1 MKYLGSGLLFLFLV
15 TPKALAEPF
24 KHPSVEENHC
34 LPTNSPS
41 VRQNPLLENFQINPP
56 SIPLCE
62 AAESV
67 APITLP
73 KEKKVVTASPVSVSS
88 VSLNALSHQD
98 AEVTEKKTNICSS
111 PSVQGSVHKLHSC
124 FNSLDSSTGYPSPS
138 QEVAPV
144 RADEMI
150 TPPVVTPNFSR
161 DVENLSPCR
170 REALNSPPWVK
181 KRLRP
186 LPSPLVGENERGGN
200 CAGGLGLGLVFP
212 HDVKSQ
218 VVTQTPLVAQQVS
231 PTQPN
236 QDSAEMSEAFSADEA
251 MTQLTSVSQLSD
263 VQPTDWA
270 FQVLRSLVERY
281 GCIAGYP
288 DSSFRGNQ
296 TLTRYEF
303 AAGLNACLEGIGK
316 LSLSQDDSLT
326 LQKLKDEF
334 ATELV
339 NLRSRVDALEIR
351 TNEVE
356 AKQFSPTVF
365 FGGQVILGLSTAA
378 GGNPPGRGENN
389 TVLNYLSQLQIASSF
404 TGKDVLRVGLAT
416 GNFDN
421 RGFANPNSLNTNMSL
436 LSYQT
441 DLDNQI
447 QLNSL
452 EYRFAGFGDRVVFTL
467 KPVGFRLDTV
477 LSPNST
483 YSDPGQGAI
492 SRFAE
497 VNPVFRIGNLDAGIG
512 LDWLVSDEV
521 RLQFAYGTRNGTNGA
536 KGLFESDHNA
546 LGVQLLLNPTPP
558 LILGLAYV
566 NGYSRNG
573 QLDTFTGSNNAD
585 ISGGFNEPAR
595 IHALSA
601 TLRWRLASNI
611 TFGAW
616 GGVILTDATFGA
628 FVDALLTRSI
638 DLDKLN
644 ALTLTTTYLFSL
656 GISDPFGRKGDLL
669 AFLVG
674 QPPKLNAGILIER
687 VDEGTSLHF
696 ESFYR
701 FKFNDNVSVTP
712 GFFIVTDPGHISRN
726 NNIFVGTIRT
736 TLSF

>member
-15 TPKALAEPF
+15 TPNALAEPF

-73 KEKKVVTASPVSVSS
+73 KEKKVVTASPVSVSP
-88 VSLNALSHQD
+88 VSHQD

-111 PSVQGSVHKLHSC
+111 RSVQGSVHKLHSC
-124 FNSLDSSTGYPSPS
+124 FNSLDSSTGYPSPQPRRARAFFQTS
-138 QEVAPV
+138 PPDSDPPKSPHLRSGLKSGTLTEFSPLKKGGHGGDLRGEKTVPSPSEEVAPV
-144 RADEMI
+144 TAEVMI
-150 TPPVVTPNFSR
+150 TPPVVT
-161 DVENLSPCR
+161 
-170 REALNSPPWVK
+170 
-181 KRLRP
+181 
-186 LPSPLVGENERGGN
+186 
-200 CAGGLGLGLVFP
+200 
-212 HDVKSQ
+212 
-218 VVTQTPLVAQQVS
+218 QTPVIAEQVS

-236 QDSAEMSEAFSADEA
+236 QDSAEMSEAFSPEEA
-251 MTQLTSVSQLSD
+251 MTEVTSVSQLSD

-303 AAGLNACLEGIGK
+303 AAGLNACLERIGK

-326 LQKLKDEF
+326 LQKLKEEF
-334 ATELV
+334 ANELV
-339 NLRSRVDALEIR
+339 NLRGRVDALETR
-351 TNEVE
+351 TNKVE

-365 FGGQVILGLSTAA
+365 LGGQVILGLSTAA

-452 EYRFAGFGDRVVFTL
+452 EYRFTGFGDRVVFTL
-467 KPVGFRLDTV
+467 KPVGFRLDNV

-483 YSDPGQGAI
+483 YSDAGQGAI

-512 LDWLVSDEV
+512 LDWLVSDKV

-536 KGLFESDHNA
+536 KGLFASDHNA
-546 LGVQLLLNPTPP
+546 LGVQLLLNPTPS

-601 TLRWRLASNI
+601 TLRWRLASNL

-628 FVDALLTRSI
+628 FVDAILTRSI
-638 DLDKLN
+638 DLDELN
-644 ALTLTTTYLFSL
+644 ALTLSTTYLFSL

-701 FKFNDNVSVTP
+701 FKLSDNVSVTP
-712 GFFIVTDPGHISRN
+712 GLFIVTDPGHISRN

>member
-34 LPTNSPS
+34 LPANSPS
-41 VRQNPLLENFQINPP
+41 VRQNSLLENSQINPP
-56 SIPLCE
+56 STPLCE
-62 AAESV
+62 AAKSV

-73 KEKKVVTASPVSVSS
+73 KEKKFVTASPVSVSPVS
-88 VSLNALSHQD
+88 VNALSHQD

-111 PSVQGSVHKLHSC
+111 RSVQGSVHKLHSC
-124 FNSLDSSTGYPSPS
+124 FNSLDSSTGYSSPQPRRARAFFQTSPPDSDPPKSPFSRGTLTEFSPLFKGGRGGDRGLKTVPSPS
-138 QEVAPV
+138 EEVAPV
-144 RADEMI
+144 TAEVMI
-150 TPPVVTPNFSR
+150 TPPVVT
-161 DVENLSPCR
+161 
-170 REALNSPPWVK
+170 
-181 KRLRP
+181 
-186 LPSPLVGENERGGN
+186 
-200 CAGGLGLGLVFP
+200 
-212 HDVKSQ
+212 
-218 VVTQTPLVAQQVS
+218 QTPLIAQQVS

-251 MTQLTSVSQLSD
+251 MTQVTSVSQLSD

-281 GCIAGYP
+281 GCIAGYR

-303 AAGLNACLEGIGK
+303 AAGLNACLERIGK
-316 LSLSQDDSLT
+316 LSLSQEDSLT
-326 LQKLKDEF
+326 LQKLQKDF

-339 NLRSRVDALEIR
+339 NLRGRVDALEAR

-365 FGGQVILGLSTAA
+365 FGGQVILGLATAA

-452 EYRFAGFGDRVVFTL
+452 EYRFTGFGDRVVFTL
-467 KPVGFRLDTV
+467 KPVGFRLDNV

-483 YSDPGQGAI
+483 YSDAGQGAI

-512 LDWLVSDEV
+512 LDWLVSDKV

-546 LGVQLLLNPTPP
+546 LGVQLLLNPTPS

-566 NGYSRNG
+566 NGYSRKG

-601 TLRWRLASNI
+601 TLRWRLASNL

-628 FVDALLTRSI
+628 FVDAILTRSI

-701 FKFNDNVSVTP
+701 FKLNDNVSVTP

>member
-1 MKYLGSGLLFLFLV
+1 
-15 TPKALAEPF
+15 
-24 KHPSVEENHC
+24 
-34 LPTNSPS
+34 
-41 VRQNPLLENFQINPP
+41 
-56 SIPLCE
+56 
-62 AAESV
+62 
-67 APITLP
+67 
-73 KEKKVVTASPVSVSS
+73 
-88 VSLNALSHQD
+88 
-98 AEVTEKKTNICSS
+98 
-111 PSVQGSVHKLHSC
+111 
-124 FNSLDSSTGYPSPS
+124 
-138 QEVAPV
+138 
-144 RADEMI
+144 
-150 TPPVVTPNFSR
+150 
-161 DVENLSPCR
+161 
-170 REALNSPPWVK
+170 
-181 KRLRP
+181 
-186 LPSPLVGENERGGN
+186 
-200 CAGGLGLGLVFP
+200 LVFP

-218 VVTQTPLVAQQVS
+218 VVTQTPVIAEQVL

-251 MTQLTSVSQLSD
+251 MTQVTSVSQLSD

-303 AAGLNACLEGIGK
+303 AAGLNACLQGIGK

-326 LQKLKDEF
+326 LQKLQEEF

-339 NLRSRVDALEIR
+339 NLRGRVDALETR
-351 TNEVE
+351 TNKVE

-365 FGGQVILGLSTAA
+365 FGGQVILGLATAA
-378 GGNPPGRGENN
+378 GGNPPGRGENS
-389 TVLNYLSQLQIASSF
+389 TVLNYLSQFQIASSF

-452 EYRFAGFGDRVVFTL
+452 EYRFTGFGDRVVFTL
-467 KPVGFRLDTV
+467 KPVGFRLDNV

-483 YSDPGQGAI
+483 YSDAGQGAI

-512 LDWLVSDEV
+512 LDWLVSDKV

-546 LGVQLLLNPTPP
+546 LGVQLLLNPTPS

-601 TLRWRLASNI
+601 TLRWRLASNL

-628 FVDALLTRSI
+628 FVDAILTRSI
-638 DLDKLN
+638 DLDELN
-644 ALTLTTTYLFSL
+644 TLTLSTTYLFSL

-669 AFLVG
+669 AFMVG

-701 FKFNDNVSVTP
+701 FKLSDNVSVTP

>member
-73 KEKKVVTASPVSVSS
+73 KEKKIVTASPVSVSS

-251 MTQLTSVSQLSD
+251 MTQVTSVSQLSD

-303 AAGLNACLEGIGK
+303 AAGLNACLERIGK
-316 LSLSQDDSLT
+316 LSLSQEDSLT
-326 LQKLKDEF
+326 LQKLQEEF

-339 NLRSRVDALEIR
+339 NLRGRVDALEAR

-365 FGGQVILGLSTAA
+365 FGGQVILGLATAA

-452 EYRFAGFGDRVVFTL
+452 EYRFTGFGDRVVFTL

-483 YSDPGQGAI
+483 YSDAGQGAI

-512 LDWLVSDEV
+512 LDWLVSDKV

-546 LGVQLLLNPTPP
+546 LGVQLLLNPTPS

-573 QLDTFTGSNNAD
+573 QLDTFTGSNNSD

-601 TLRWRLASNI
+601 TLRWRLASNL

-628 FVDALLTRSI
+628 FVDAILTRSI

-701 FKFNDNVSVTP
+701 FKLNDNVSVTP

>member
-1 MKYLGSGLLFLFLV
+1 MKYLGSGILLLFLV

-24 KHPSVEENHC
+24 KHPSAEENHC

-41 VRQNPLLENFQINPP
+41 VRQNPLLENSQINPP
-56 SIPLCE
+56 STPLCE
-62 AAESV
+62 AAKSV
-67 APITLP
+67 VPITLP
-73 KEKKVVTASPVSVSS
+73 KEKKVVTATPVSVSPVSV
-88 VSLNALSHQD
+88 NALSHQD
-98 AEVTEKKTNICSS
+98 AEVTEKKTNICNWR
-111 PSVQGSVHKLHSC
+111 SVQESVHKLHSC
-124 FNSLDSSTGYPSPS
+124 FNSLDSSTGYPSSQPRRPTPS
-138 QEVAPV
+138 KEVAPV
-144 RADEMI
+144 SADEMI

-161 DVENLSPCR
+161 DVENLSPNLSPTR
-170 REALNSPPWVK
+170 REALNSPP
-181 KRLRP
+181 
-186 LPSPLVGENERGGN
+186 SLVGNS
-200 CAGGLGLGLVFP
+200 AGGLGLGLVFP

-218 VVTQTPLVAQQVS
+218 LVTQTPVIAQQVS

-236 QDSAEMSEAFSADEA
+236 QDSAEMSEAFSPDEA
-251 MTQLTSVSQLSD
+251 MTQVTSVSQLSD

-288 DSSFRGNQ
+288 DSTFRGNQ

-316 LSLSQDDSLT
+316 LSLTQEDSLT
-326 LQKLKDEF
+326 LQKLQEEF
-334 ATELV
+334 ANELV
-339 NLRSRVDALEIR
+339 NLRGRVDALETRI
-351 TNEVE
+351 NKVE
-356 AKQFSPTVF
+356 AYQSSPTVF
-365 FGGQVILGLSTAA
+365 FGGQVILGLATAA

-389 TVLNYLSQLQIASSF
+389 TVLNYLSQFQIASSF
-404 TGKDVLRVGLAT
+404 TGKDVLRVGFAT

-421 RGFANPNSLNTNMSL
+421 RGFANPQSLNTNMSL

-441 DLDNQI
+441 DLDNKI

-452 EYRFAGFGDRVVFTL
+452 EYRFTGFGDRVVFTL

-512 LDWLVSDEV
+512 LDWLVSDKV

-546 LGVQLLLNPTPP
+546 LGAQLLLNPTPS

-628 FVDALLTRSI
+628 FVDAILTRSI

-644 ALTLTTTYLFSL
+644 ALTLSTTYLFYL

-701 FKFNDNVSVTP
+701 FKLSDNVSVTP

-736 TLSF
+736 TFSF